1 MSDDRL
7 TPEEAGELVVRV
19 RSGDSTAWRPLV
31 DGFLGLLISSLRELR
46 LSDSDVRDVT
56 QTTWLRLIQNVDR
69 IDDPRRIGSWLVT
82 TARREGLRI
91 IGQRRWGDLFVDVE
105 DSRLV
110 DRAATDAFKTLMWRE
125 RDEAVR
131 SVFDRLPEQS
141 RDLLALLFRDPRPP
155 YKEISRRLD
164 MPVGSI
170 GPTRARALRKFR
182 DLADELGVDLKEL
195 VHS

>member
-1 MSDDRL
+1 MTTHRL

-19 RSGDSTAWRPLV
+19 RAGDSTAWPSLV
-31 DGFLGLLISSLRELR
+31 DGFLGLLVSSLRELR

-69 IDDPRRIGSWLVT
+69 IEDPRRVGSWLVT

-91 IGQRRWGDLFVDVE
+91 IGQRRWGDLFLDVE
-105 DSRLV
+105 DSLLE
-110 DRAATDAFKTLMWRE
+110 DSSATDAFTTLMGRE

-131 SVFDRLPEQS
+131 TVFDRLPEHS
-141 RDLLALLFRDPRPP
+141 RDLLTLLFQDPRPP

-164 MPVGSI
+164 MPIGSI

-182 DLADELGVDLKEL
+182 ELADELGVDLKEL
-195 VHS
+195 AYS